1 MPGFT
6 QLNYHK
12 QFTSTLVQD
21 FKKRLQNPYYLFTD
35 KKQTLVNYYN
45 LNMEE
50 TTVGPGID
58 THYSN
63 LGSDSPLRFNVL
75 RDFYLYGI
83 SRAEINGEN
92 NDFGLEAGEISG
104 EAIILPNTITPFP
117 NDYFSINYLDED
129 ILFKVI
135 SVTPD
140 TLPNGANFYK
150 IEYKLDQH
158 NWEEG
163 NIKHLII
170 NTLFMKIEYFGT
182 NRRLI
187 LTKEEI
193 EYGENIDKLVDHL
206 QTLYK
211 DIFYDTKILN
221 FAFDLDGAH
230 FYDPFLI
237 EFLKKNDI
245 LKSEKFLYFDHST
258 VRSKYFNLEY
268 NHTIFKAIE
277 TGKLDNV
284 KTNNNQ
290 FCGLA
295 VEEPNSLLSHHS
307 ITYYQMTYDKS
318 LQSLGV
324 RTFYIL
330 SPELFTHIIENKLY
344 EKDIHGYNILINY
357 FNGVHMDKQFFTDA
371 IENLDIMED
380 KNSFYFIP
388 FIIYIMNKQ
397 LSLSLTSE

>member
-35 KKQTLVNYYN
+35 KKQTLVSYYN
-45 LNMEE
+45 INIEE
-50 TTVGPGID
+50 SSVGPGID

-83 SRAEINGEN
+83 SRAEIDGEN

-104 EAIILPNTITPFP
+104 EAIVLPNTIIPFP

-129 ILFKVI
+129 ILFKVV

-182 NRRLI
+182 NRRMI

-193 EYGENIDKLVDHL
+193 EYGENIDKLIDHL

-211 DIFYDTKILN
+211 DIFYDAKILN

-258 VRSKYFNLEY
+258 VLSKYFNLEY

-277 TGKLDNV
+277 TGKLEKV
-284 KTNNNQ
+284 KANNNQ

-330 SPELFTHIIENKLY
+330 PPELFNHIVNNQTYKE
-344 EKDIHGYNILINY
+344 DTHGYNILINY
-357 FNGVHMDKQFFTDA
+357 FNGVHMDKEFFTDA

-380 KNSFYFIP
+380 RNSFYFIP